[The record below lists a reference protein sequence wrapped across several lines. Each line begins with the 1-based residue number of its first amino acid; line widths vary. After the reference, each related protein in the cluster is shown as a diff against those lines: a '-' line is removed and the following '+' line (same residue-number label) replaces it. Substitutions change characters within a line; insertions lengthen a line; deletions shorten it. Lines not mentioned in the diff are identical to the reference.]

1 MRKLKNVSLALVL
14 TPLLFTGC
22 MQEKVS
28 EITPKSVDKNVTLQ
42 EKVVPN
48 TTLSA
53 SSQPIHLHENQNH
66 QQPTITPLK
75 ITANEVISH
84 RNSVESSDLDMLVQM
99 VEENMNHTIS
109 GKEGSYTSSVEVNDD
124 WVEMTKE
131 EEIIL
136 TAKNYLGTEYIW
148 AANGPYAFD
157 CSGFTKYV
165 YKKNGITLPRY
176 SGHQAKVGV
185 KVSYNELEKGDL
197 VFFDTEKKFQKK
209 VNHVGIYMGNGK
221 FIHASSAK
229 KKVIITSFN
238 QKTFYKKRFLWG
250 ERVVDS
256 SRSYASL

>member
-42 EKVVPN
+42 ESVIPN
-48 TTLSA
+48 TTLSTA
-53 SSQPIHLHENQNH
+53 SPQPLQENQNH
-66 QQPTITPLK
+66 QPTISPLK
-75 ITANEVISH
+75 ITANELISH
-84 RNSVESSDLDMLVQM
+84 RNKVESGDLDMLVQM
-99 VEENMNHTIS
+99 VEENMNHNIS
-109 GKEGSYTSSVEVNDD
+109 GKEGSYTTSVEVNDD

-176 SGHQAKVGV
+176 SGHQAKVGI

-197 VFFDTEKKFQKK
+197 VFFDTEKKFNKK
-209 VNHVGIYMGNGK
+209 VNHVGIYMGDGK

-229 KKVIITSFN
+229 KKVIITNFN

-250 ERVVDS
+250 ERVIDS
-256 SRSYASL
+256 SGSYASI